1 MASIPLTAGLL
12 PPTPASADALDV
24 TCTPPSSVA
33 VTYSPPLTASP
44 QTVTSTTNQQ
54 YGPCVSAG
62 VPGLTSGSRY
72 TVVTSSGLSC
82 LELLAAR
89 PFAFTITWNTGQTST
104 ISGNLVANL
113 AAGVLTGTV
122 TSGLFAGDTVVQQQV
137 GAAPSR
143 GLEAASHPFVGG
155 IGETVGRPY
164 AADTPGSDALAPRT
178 ACEVRAG
185 AGHMA

>member
-1 MASIPLTAGLL
+1 MSRHRIRTAAAGAIILILALL
-12 PPTPASADALDV
+12 GSATPASAGTLDV

-33 VTYSPPLTASP
+33 VTYDPPLTASP

-54 YGPCVSAG
+54 YGPCVSAS
-62 VPGLTSGSRY
+62 VPGLTSGSRF

-89 PFAFTITWNTGQTST
+89 PFGFTITWNTGQTST

-113 AAGVLTGTV
+113 SGGVLTVTVTGTV

-137 GAAPSR
+137 GAATDLTLCTLGQGTVSSHY
-143 GLEAASHPFVGG
+143 GLVTLEITSV
-155 IGETVGRPY
+155 
-164 AADTPGSDALAPRT
+164 
-178 ACEVRAG
+178 
-185 AGHMA
+185 